1 VSGEPRGGTSRLLL
15 VEGVPGLGKSTILDG
30 LMRRYVDETPAERL
44 RTVVTLAQT
53 HTYGPLAARED
64 VGTLT
69 VDDNLRHLDRL
80 VTWLE
85 WLVEGARDAP
95 RTKCVVLVD
104 TLHLTHCLRPGVV
117 SWADVAGIDR
127 RLHATGCRLL
137 LLDAEDDTVR
147 DRTVLARSTTEFIRG
162 YARGRFGDSEGALI
176 GHFQR
181 ERDRFRTLY
190 AASAMAKRKAAAE
203 DKMDDI
209 IQAVLEFWLEPRLA
223 DASSAVASAT
233 TRLR

>member
-1 VSGEPRGGTSRLLL
+1 MSGEPGGGTSRLLL

-44 RTVVTLAQT
+44 RTVGMLAQT

-64 VGTLT
+64 DGTLT
-69 VDDNLRHLDRL
+69 VDDNLHHLDRL

-85 WLVEGARDAP
+85 WLVESARDAT

-117 SWADVAGIDR
+117 SWADVATIDR
-127 RLHATGCRLL
+127 RLHAIGCRLL

-147 DRTVLARSTTEFIRG
+147 DRTVLARATTEFIRG
-162 YARGRFGDSEGALI
+162 YALGRFGDSEAGLI

-190 AASAMAKRKAAAE
+190 AASAMTKRMVAAE
-203 DKMDDI
+203 DAVDDI
-209 IQAVLEFWLEPRLA
+209 IHTALAFWLEPCQ
-223 DASSAVASAT
+223 SAP
-233 TRLR
+233 